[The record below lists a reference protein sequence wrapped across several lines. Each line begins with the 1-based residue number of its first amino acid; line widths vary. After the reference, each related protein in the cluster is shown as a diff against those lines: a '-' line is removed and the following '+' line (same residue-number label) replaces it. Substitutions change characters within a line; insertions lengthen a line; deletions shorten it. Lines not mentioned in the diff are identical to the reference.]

1 MTGYSLGSSRI
12 LNYKRHHE
20 KSLPST
26 IHEKE
31 FASGTTLRP
40 PMGTTARP
48 PMKSVPQIQREF
60 KCSYCNYKTSWG
72 KRFIIRHM
80 KFKHSSERPFTCNVC
95 GKSYTISNQLKVHM
109 RTHLGRDLLQLTFEI
124 FVFDSSPRIM
134 TYTNQ
139 IIRTG

>member
-12 LNYKRHHE
+12 LNYKRHQE
-20 KSLPST
+20 KNLPST

-31 FASGTTLRP
+31 FASGTTVKPRIGTTVRP
-40 PMGTTARP
+40 PMGSTVRP

-109 RTHLGRDLLQLTFEI
+109 RTHLGRDLLRNCPF
-124 FVFDSSPRIM
+124 
-134 TYTNQ
+134 
-139 IIRTG
+139 